1 MLFGGAASRVADAQV
16 SPTAAMNQGNMEA
29 IGTPEELF
37 ASCRIAG
44 PLSAR
49 IAAGPR
55 TVDGGGDG
63 WL

>member
-1 MLFGGAASRVADAQV
+1 
-16 SPTAAMNQGNMEA
+16 MNQGNMEA

-55 TVDGGGDG
+55 TADGGGDG